1 MGLADAYIAAAR
13 LIRVQP
19 RAPPTAS
26 IESGFAHQ
34 GVSPKCEPFLLNITA
49 VSLALAPKLSW
60 SNSRA
65 HSNMDFIISADWPN
79 ILASLGVFTAA
90 ASVLLLVYVSFFYVD
105 FPKIHGIPEIP
116 GGELLAGHLYQ
127 LGADHAT
134 TAQTWSAQYGW
145 PVFQLRMGY
154 RRAVILNSFESARLW
169 MIKNQSATIDRP
181 WFYTFHGVVSKTSA
195 ATIGT
200 SPWDERTKKQ
210 RRVVGSFTTG
220 PSIQK
225 MRHMLDMETCS
236 VISGL
241 YYDSES
247 GSNEIMPHMYLKR
260 LALNMMMMFCYGTR
274 FTSVRDPLLL
284 QILQDAQTVASFRS
298 TNSNPQDFIPHLRYL
313 GKRDRTATALEVR
326 ARRDQW
332 LAKMLDNVRGGMNRL
347 RPVDKKS
354 VAEMLIENDHDGLT
368 HHDVKTILSGLMS
381 GGFETIFSTAI
392 ITVGMLSSP
401 EGREIQRE
409 AYDNIMS
416 VYDTPEQ
423 AFELCL
429 VEEKCT
435 YVTGLVKETLRFYPP
450 LKLLPARQVYKEF
463 EYQGA
468 TIPKGLLVYVNAQ
481 AANFGKT
488 PLDGIFSANPLT
500 DKSTYGPDAD
510 KFKPERWV
518 DCRLRVPP
526 PYHFA
531 FGAGARQ
538 CTAVNLSNRVLYAMF
553 VRLIVS
559 FNIEQSKEMP
569 CNTHYIDYKQNPA
582 ASNALPSVFKVK
594 LTARDND
601 TLGQCLQQSQAG
613 LAEFVTGTNAE
624 VLVR

>member
-1 MGLADAYIAAAR
+1 
-13 LIRVQP
+13 
-19 RAPPTAS
+19 
-26 IESGFAHQ
+26 
-34 GVSPKCEPFLLNITA
+34 
-49 VSLALAPKLSW
+49 
-60 SNSRA
+60 
-65 HSNMDFIISADWPN
+65 MDFIVAADWPN
-79 ILASLGVFTAA
+79 ILASLGLFAAA
-90 ASVLLLVYVSFFYVD
+90 ASLLLVVYIAFFYVD
-105 FPKIHGIPEIP
+105 FPKINGIPEVP

-134 TAQTWSAQYGW
+134 TAQTWSAKYGW

-154 RRAVILNSFESARLW
+154 RRAVILNSFESAREW

-225 MRHMLDMETCS
+225 MRHMLDMETCA
-236 VISGL
+236 VVSGL
-241 YYDSES
+241 YYDSEA
-247 GSNEIMPHMYLKR
+247 GINEVMPHIYLKR

-274 FTSVRDPLLL
+274 FTSVKDPLLL

-313 GKRDRTATALEVR
+313 GKRGRTTTALEVR

-332 LAKMLDNVRGGMNRL
+332 LAKMLDNVRGCMNKL
-347 RPVDKKS
+347 RPADKKS

-368 HHDVKTILSGLMS
+368 HQDVKTILGGLMS

-401 EGREIQRE
+401 EGQEIQRK
-409 AYDNIMS
+409 AYDDIMGI
-416 VYDTPEQ
+416 YDTAEQ

-429 VEEKCT
+429 TEEKCT
-435 YVTGLVKETLRFYPP
+435 YVIGLVKEALRFYPP

-468 TIPKGLLVYVNAQ
+468 LIPKGLLVYINAQ
-481 AANFGKT
+481 AANFDKT
-488 PLDGIFSANPLT
+488 
-500 DKSTYGPDAD
+500 TYGPDAD
-510 KFKPERWV
+510 KFKPERWA
-518 DCRLRVPP
+518 DSDLRVPP

-553 VRLIVS
+553 TRLIVS
-559 FNIEQSKEMP
+559 FHIEQSKDMP

-582 ASNALPSVFKVK
+582 ASNALPSAFKVK
-594 LTARDND
+594 LTARDD
-601 TLGQCLQQSQAG
+601 SVLRRCLQHSQDA
-613 LAEFVTGTNAE
+613 LTELVTGPNSE
-624 VLVR
+624 ILVL

>member
-1 MGLADAYIAAAR
+1 
-13 LIRVQP
+13 
-19 RAPPTAS
+19 
-26 IESGFAHQ
+26 
-34 GVSPKCEPFLLNITA
+34 
-49 VSLALAPKLSW
+49 
-60 SNSRA
+60 
-65 HSNMDFIISADWPN
+65 MDFIVSANWPS
-79 ILASLGVFTAA
+79 IFASFGLFTAA
-90 ASVLLLVYVSFFYVD
+90 SCAVLVLYTAFFYVD
-105 FPKIHGIPEIP
+105 FPKINGIPEIP
-116 GGELLAGHLYQ
+116 SGDLLAGHLYQ

-134 TAQTWSAQYGW
+134 TAQTWSSQYGW

-154 RRAVILNSFESARLW
+154 RRAVILNSFESAREW

-225 MRHMLDMETCS
+225 MRHMLDMETCA
-236 VISGL
+236 VVSGL
-241 YYDSES
+241 YHDSEA
-247 GSNEIMPHMYLKR
+247 GSNEIMPHIYLKR

-274 FTSVRDPLLL
+274 FTSVKDPLLL

-313 GKRDRTATALEVR
+313 GKRDRTTTALEVR

-332 LAKMLDNVRGGMNRL
+332 LAKMLDNVRGGMNKL
-347 RPVDKKS
+347 RPADKKS

-368 HHDVKTILSGLMS
+368 HQDVKTILGGLMS

-392 ITVGMLSSP
+392 ITVGILSSA
-401 EGREIQRE
+401 EGQEIQRK
-409 AYDNIMS
+409 AYDDIMS
-416 VYDTPEQ
+416 IYDTPEQ
-423 AFELCL
+423 AFKLCL
-429 VEEKCT
+429 VEEKCH
-435 YVTGLVKETLRFYPP
+435 YIMGLVKEALRFYPP

-468 TIPKGLLVYVNAQ
+468 QIPKGLLVYINAQ
-481 AANFGKT
+481 AANFDKT
-488 PLDGIFSANPLT
+488 
-500 DKSTYGPDAD
+500 TYGPDAD

-518 DCRLRVPP
+518 DSNIPVPP

-538 CTAVNLSNRVLYAMF
+538 CTAVNLSNRVLYAIF
-553 VRLIVS
+553 TRLIVS
-559 FNIEQSKEMP
+559 FHIEQSKDMP

-582 ASNALPSVFKVK
+582 ASNALPSAFKAK
-594 LTARDND
+594 LMARDD
-601 TLGQCLQQSQAG
+601 SVLRRCLQQSQDG
-613 LAEFVTGTNAE
+613 LTEFVTGPNSE
-624 VLVR
+624 ILVR